1 MSQVISLSP
10 PLSDEDVMR
19 LRIGDEVSLNGVIY
33 TARDAAH
40 KRLVELIDKGRELP
54 FEVRGAIVYYVGPT
68 PAKPGEVIGS
78 AGPTTS
84 YRMDPY
90 TPTMLSRGLKGM
102 IGKGNRGRE
111 VLEAMKKEKAVY
123 FAAVGGAGALIA
135 DWITSCEVIAYEDL
149 GSEAIHKLEVR
160 DFRVVVANDAHGGDL
175 FEEGIARY
183 RKEQTA
189 ADA

>member
-1 MSQVISLSP
+1 MEKSKLMSQVISLSP

-40 KRLVELIDKGRELP
+40 KRLVELIDKGQELP
-54 FEVRGAIVYYVGPT
+54 FEIRGAIVYYVGPT

-84 YRMDPY
+84 YRMDSY
-90 TPTMLSRGLKGM
+90 TPALLAQGLKGM
-102 IGKGNRGRE
+102 IGKGNRGSE

-123 FAAVGGAGALIA
+123 FTAVGGAGALIA

-149 GSEAIHKLEVR
+149 GAEAIHRIEVK
-160 DFRVVVANDAHGGDL
+160 DFQVVVANDAYGGDL
-175 FEEGIARY
+175 FKEGIARY
-183 RKEQTA
+183 RK
-189 ADA
+189 D